1 MIIVGQCF
9 RVQTDRTSIEP
20 PFRESVASV
29 QSESWFVHGRCPL
42 TGILIPA
49 APYFR
54 HQVESFSSVLSRF
67 GCVNSPSRGNC
78 LLLRP
83 RRNARHDELTMEH
96 YRYYAGDPLTLQ
108 PYERNRISRDNYA
121 PNFEPE
127 NVAGPTK
134 QNSTKGGKI
143 HPAVSGQRHDS
154 SFFFAAA
161 CQAPASWQ

>member
-1 MIIVGQCF
+1 MFSSANGSNFHRAAFSGVSGKCSE
-9 RVQTDRTSIEP
+9 RELVRSWSVSTDRDFYP
-20 PFRESVASV
+20 
-29 QSESWFVHGRCPL
+29 RCPD
-42 TGILIPA
+42 
-49 APYFR
+49 FSR
-54 HQVESFSSVLSRF
+54 KMDSFPIVLSRF
-67 GCVNSPSRGNC
+67 ACVNSPSRGNC